1 MGAHKTNPVA
11 IMAATL
17 PALVPPGHR
26 VGIDIQPRVVP
37 KTNIVPVPP
46 DNLRTTAEGK
56 TEVRTTAGVS
66 IDHEEWQE
74 LPEGMEAWPLGKTLP
89 PEKCDVA
96 LMVATVV
103 EDMAGPRV
111 LVTPG
116 QQPRGKASMMVVT
129 ELARVPLVEWQ
140 AGHLGALRGEGE

>member
-1 MGAHKTNPVA
+1 MGAHKTNPNS

-37 KTNIVPVPP
+37 KPNLVPVPA
-46 DNLRTTAEGK
+46 DRIRTTAEGK
-56 TEVRTTAGVS
+56 TEVLTG
-66 IDHEEWQE
+66 EPPEWQE
-74 LPEGMEAWPLGKTLP
+74 LPPGMEAWPLGQPLP
-89 PEKCDVA
+89 REKCDVA